1 MDAEQ
6 QLLEHRRSRV
16 KVDDGLCIERNLPGV
31 QRIVHLGNQRDITQL
46 SSRLRFA
53 LPLLGHVSEDD
64 DRPEPASAL
73 ILERIGARRE
83 HPLTALTAD
92 VDVHVCDRLAP
103 HRTHKGKLVSG

>member
-1 MDAEQ
+1 MLIGSDEEKKPEASAATLEIAPRQAETLMLAR
-6 QLLEHRRSRV
+6 QL
-16 KVDDGLCIERNLPGV
+16 G
-31 QRIVHLGNQRDITQL
+31 TL
-46 SSRLRFA
+46 S
-53 LPLLGHVSEDD
+53 LPLHSLLDASKVSEDD